1 MESRGVRGLGCF
13 HEPVVAQ
20 ALQACETSLRQGYGG
35 PPKLQRRRKP
45 RAILAAKGN
54 HENTKTRRRTKEV
67 VFFVASCFRGC
78 IRIVKNAPTSLA
90 QIADS
95 IGVPVAR
102 RHIFLCC
109 DQTNPKCCEKERGLA
124 AWDFLK
130 RRLKE
135 LGLSEQGG
143 VLRSKVNC
151 FRICEGGPIAV
162 VYPEGAWYGQ
172 CDPPVLDRI
181 IQEHLVGGR
190 IVDEYLIAQHRL
202 D

>member
-1 MESRGVRGLGCF
+1 M
-13 HEPVVAQ
+13 AQ
-20 ALQACETSLRQGYGG
+20 Q
-35 PPKLQRRRKP
+35 
-45 RAILAAKGN
+45 
-54 HENTKTRRRTKEV
+54 
-67 VFFVASCFRGC
+67 
-78 IRIVKNAPTSLA
+78 
-90 QIADS
+90 QIAES

-109 DQTNPKCCEKERGLA
+109 DQTNPNCCEKGRGLA

-130 RRLKE
+130 CRLKE

-143 VLRSKVNC
+143 ILRSKVNC

-172 CDPPVLDRI
+172 CDPPVLERI

-190 IVDEYLIAQHRL
+190 IVGEFLIAQHRL
-202 D
+202 E